1 LLILPHSNCKAS
13 KGWAQIGT
21 PLLVALF
28 RPSAFFIPYGKSF
41 FSVNPSAECGIN
53 LFPAI
58 IHQLFSLLHN
68 EVTIE
73 KFWTAETVSRE
84 RGEFFIVW
92 FENTGWL

>member
-1 LLILPHSNCKAS
+1 MGTNWYSTSCGTFSPFRFFHTLREIL
-13 KGWAQIGT
+13 
-21 PLLVALF
+21 
-28 RPSAFFIPYGKSF
+28 